1 MFHLEAHTKWKE
13 DSISEGIRCVLV
25 FNDDAIPMAFVVYL
39 LRHVFQKDADE
50 ARRIM
55 LGAHRDGIAICAV
68 YSRRE
73 DAVSKVAEASSL
85 AREHGHPL
93 MLRYCWG
100 DAVAPVLSRAK
111 MAVFNWL
118 KRMDK
123 VVWKAFWQGV

>member
-1 MFHLEAHTKWKE
+1 M
-13 DSISEGIRCVLV
+13 SEGIWCVLV
-25 FNDDAIPMAFVVYL
+25 LNDDAIPMAFVVYL

-93 MLRYCWG
+93 MLRYCCG
-100 DAVAPVLSRAK
+100 DAVEPVLSRTK

-123 VVWKAFWQGV
+123 VVWKAFWQGA

>member
-1 MFHLEAHTKWKE
+1 LEHVAQKINDECHRDRIVVKHQHTPY
-13 DSISEGIRCVLV
+13 
-25 FNDDAIPMAFVVYL
+25 A
-39 LRHVFQKDADE
+39 LRHGIPSGQKIETAGSVGS
-50 ARRIM
+50 I
-55 LGAHRDGIAICAV
+55 
-68 YSRRE
+68 RRE